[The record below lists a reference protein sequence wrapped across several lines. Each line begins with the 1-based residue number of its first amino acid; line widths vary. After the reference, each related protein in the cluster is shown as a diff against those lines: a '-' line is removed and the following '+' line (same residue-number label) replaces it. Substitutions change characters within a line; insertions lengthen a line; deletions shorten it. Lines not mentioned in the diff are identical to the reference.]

1 MPYSDLVL
9 DVAPETGINCQ
20 NATGDEL
27 YRVGLAYSTG
37 VGVDAD
43 MVAAHKWFNLAV
55 LKGSEEAKEY
65 RQQMAD
71 VLSSEEIKQ
80 ALKSARDWLI
90 LMN

>member
-1 MPYSDLVL
+1 MPYSDMAM
-9 DVAPETGINCQ
+9 DVAPETGLSEH
-20 NATGDEL
+20 ATGDEL
-27 YRVGLAYSTG
+27 CKVGLAYSTG

-71 VLSSEEIKQ
+71 MLSSDEIKR
-80 ALKSARDWLI
+80 ALKSARDWLS

>member
-1 MPYSDLVL
+1 MLYSEMAM
-9 DVAPETGINCQ
+9 DVAPETGLTSD
-20 NATGDEL
+20 ASGEDL
-27 YRVGLAYSTG
+27 YRIGLAYSTG

-71 VLSSEEIKQ
+71 ILSREEIKA
-80 ALKSARDWLI
+80 ALKSARDWLS

>member
-1 MPYSDLVL
+1 MPYSDMAV
-9 DVAPETGINCQ
+9 DVAPETGIGA
-20 NATGDEL
+20 NATGEEL
-27 YRVGLAYSTG
+27 CRVGLAYSTG

-43 MVAAHKWFNLAV
+43 MIAAHKWFNLAV

-71 VLSSEEIKQ
+71 MLSSEEIKR
-80 ALKSARDWLI
+80 ALKSARDWLN

>member
-1 MPYSDLVL
+1 MPYSDMIQ
-9 DVAPETGINCQ
+9 DVAPETGITS
-20 NATGDEL
+20 NATGEEL

-43 MVAAHKWFNLAV
+43 MVSAHKWFNLAV

-65 RQQMAD
+65 RQQMAEL
-71 VLSSEEIKQ
+71 LSSDEIKQ
-80 ALKSARDWLI
+80 ALRSARDWLN

>member
-1 MPYSDLVL
+1 MPYSEMAL
-9 DVAPETGINCQ
+9 DIAPETGIGS
-20 NATGDEL
+20 AASGDEL

-43 MVAAHKWFNLAV
+43 MVAAHKWFNLAA

-65 RQQMAD
+65 RSQIAD
-71 VLSSEEIKQ
+71 MLSSEEINR
-80 ALKSARDWLI
+80 ALRSARDWLN

>member
-1 MPYSDLVL
+1 MPYSEMAM
-9 DVAPETGINCQ
+9 DVAPETGITEA
-20 NATGDEL
+20 ATADEL
-27 YRVGLAYSTG
+27 CKVGLAYCTG

-43 MVAAHKWFNLAV
+43 MVAAHKWFNLAM

-71 VLSSEEIKQ
+71 LLSSDEIKQ
-80 ALKSARDWLI
+80 ALKSARDWLN

>member
-1 MPYSDLVL
+1 MPYSDMAV
-9 DVAPETGINCQ
+9 DVAPETGINS
-20 NATGDEL
+20 NATGEEL
-27 YRVGLAYSTG
+27 CRVGLAYSTG

-43 MVAAHKWFNLAV
+43 MIAAHKWFNLAV

-71 VLSSEEIKQ
+71 MLSSEEIKR
-80 ALKSARDWLI
+80 ALKSARDWLN

>member
-1 MPYSDLVL
+1 MPYSDMAV
-9 DVAPETGINCQ
+9 DVAPETGIGS
-20 NATGDEL
+20 NATGEEL
-27 YRVGLAYSTG
+27 CRVGLAYSTG

-43 MVAAHKWFNLAV
+43 MIAAHKWFNLAV

-71 VLSSEEIKQ
+71 MLSSEEIKR
-80 ALKSARDWLI
+80 ALKSARDWLN

>member
-1 MPYSDLVL
+1 MPYSDMMQ
-9 DVAPETGINCQ
+9 DVAPETGITST
-20 NATGDEL
+20 ATGDDL
-27 YRVGLAYSTG
+27 YQVGLAYSTG

-71 VLSSEEIKQ
+71 LLSSDEIKQ
-80 ALKSARDWLI
+80 ALKSARHWLN

>member
-1 MPYSDLVL
+1 MPYSEMAM
-9 DVAPETGINCQ
+9 DVAPETGITST
-20 NATGDEL
+20 ATGEEL

-55 LKGSEEAKEY
+55 MKGSEEAREY
-65 RQQMAD
+65 RQQIAD
-71 VLSSEEIKQ
+71 MLSSDEIKQ
-80 ALKSARDWLI
+80 ALKSARDWLQ

>member
-1 MPYSDLVL
+1 MPYSDMAM
-9 DVAPETGINCQ
+9 DVAPETGITST
-20 NATGDEL
+20 ATGEEL

-55 LKGSEEAKEY
+55 MKGSEEAREY
-65 RQQMAD
+65 RQQIAD
-71 VLSSEEIKQ
+71 MLSSDEIKQ
-80 ALKSARDWLI
+80 ALKSARDWLQ

>member
-1 MPYSDLVL
+1 MPYSDMAL
-9 DVAPETGINCQ
+9 DVAPETGISCQ

-37 VGVDAD
+37 VGVDVD

-55 LKGSEEAKEY
+55 LNGSEEAKEY

-71 VLSSEEIKQ
+71 ALSSEEIKQ
-80 ALKSARDWLI
+80 ALKSARDWLN

>member
-1 MPYSDLVL
+1 MPYADMSMEI
-9 DVAPETGINCQ
+9 APETGIGS
-20 NATGDEL
+20 NATGEEL

-55 LKGSEEAKEY
+55 LKGSEDARAY
-65 RQQMAD
+65 REQIAD
-71 VLSSEEIKQ
+71 TLSSEEIKQ
-80 ALKSARDWLI
+80 ALKSARDWLR

>member
-1 MPYSDLVL
+1 MPYSDLAM
-9 DVAPETGINCQ
+9 DVAPETGITA
-20 NATGDEL
+20 NATGEEL

-55 LKGSEEAKEY
+55 LKGSEDAKDY
-65 RQQMAD
+65 RQQMAEL
-71 VLSSEEIKQ
+71 LSHEEIKL
-80 ALKSARDWLI
+80 ALKSARDWLN

>member
-1 MPYSDLVL
+1 MPYSEMMM
-9 DVAPETGINCQ
+9 DVAPETGITS
-20 NATGDEL
+20 NATGEDL

-43 MVAAHKWFNLAV
+43 MVQAHKWFNLAV

-65 RQQMAD
+65 RQQIAD
-71 VLSSEEIKQ
+71 MLSSDEIKR
-80 ALKSARDWLI
+80 ALKSARDWLS